1 MQVVRR
7 IWYWL
12 TRYKLTNEEY
22 VIWLKIKGKA
32 KRGFRQWY
40 GETKGNDICGP
51 WIPDLTKEESELLDR
66 IYEKLRK
73 NSYISSIS
81 ISGHPAYQ
89 IFDQIKHKVY
99 H

>member
-40 GETKGNDICGP
+40 GETKGNDMCGP

-66 IYEKLRK
+66 IYEKFRK
-73 NSYISSIS
+73 DSSVS

-89 IFDQIKHKVY
+89 IFDKIKHKVY